1 MLMANSCTFFVKF
14 RPQTPLDHCCL
25 YSNKQQKS
33 LCEKTCIVY
42 KVLGVF
48 SFMAIVFWLHLS
60 DFHKSFKVLFV

>member
-1 MLMANSCTFFVKF
+1 MLMAHSCTFFVKF
-14 RPQTPLDHCCL
+14 SASNSKTCCL
-25 YSNKQQKS
+25 YSNKKQKS